1 MVGKVMEFEATRP
14 VFVDGR
20 HSASSPTVLA
30 LLLRKFNP
38 MNPEDMIELA
48 IKNNKGIFHDICL
61 WCERTGNPLITSE
74 HTSEDE
80 DIHCIIQKGERRS
93 SDQKM
98 VVVMSSANLEVIV
111 EVLEKA
117 IGGCVLGMDVSLFFE
132 GTGVRLLQNGYRAR
146 CPGIFGG
153 FRTNKIEGEC
163 RRVGKLLPRDAI
175 GMLEELGANFFVCG
189 PSLEIYGVDEE
200 EVSVAKYEVVSG
212 VRLTDLLTQSD
223 VNLFSGGVF
232 ERP

>member
-14 VFVDGR
+14 KSVDGR
-20 HSASSPTVLA
+20 QSTSSPTILA
-30 LLLRKFNP
+30 LLLRKLNP

-61 WCERTGNPLITSE
+61 WCEKTGNHLITSE

-80 DIHCIIQKGERRS
+80 DIRCIIQKGERRPRER
-93 SDQKM
+93 KM
-98 VVVMSSANLEVIV
+98 VVVMSTANLETIV
-111 EVLEKA
+111 GVLEKA

-132 GTGVRLLQNGYRAR
+132 GTGVRLLQTGYRVR

-153 FRTNKIEGEC
+153 FRTNRIKDELK
-163 RRVGKLLPRDAI
+163 RVGKLLPKDAI
-175 GMLEELGANFFVCG
+175 EMLEELGANFFVCG
-189 PSLEIYGVDEE
+189 SSLETFRVEE
-200 EVSVAKYEVVSG
+200 EQISVSKYEIVSG
-212 VRLTDLLTQSD
+212 VRLIDLLALRD
-223 VNLFSGGVF
+223 INLFSGGVF

>member
-1 MVGKVMEFEATRP
+1 MEFEATRP

-20 HSASSPTVLA
+20 HSTSSPTILA

-61 WCERTGNPLITSE
+61 WCERTGNRLITSE

-80 DIHCIIQKGERRS
+80 DIHCIIQKGVGRPTDS
-93 SDQKM
+93 KM
-98 VVVMSSANLEVIV
+98 VVVMSTANLELVIG
-111 EVLEKA
+111 VLEKA
-117 IGGCVLGMDVSLFFE
+117 VGGCVLGMDVSLFFE
-132 GTGVRLLQNGYRAR
+132 GTGVRLLQNGYRIR

-153 FRTNKIEGEC
+153 FRTSKIEGEC
-163 RRVGKLLPRDAI
+163 RRVGNFLPKDAI
-175 GMLEELGANFFVCG
+175 QMLEELGANFFVCG
-189 PSLEIYGVDEE
+189 PSLGIYGLDQEE
-200 EVSVAKYEVVSG
+200 ISVAKYEVASG
-212 VRLTDLLTQSD
+212 VRLVDLLTHSD